1 MKKINTLLYMLLAG
15 FVALFATGANAQT
28 TWDFSTMSD
37 ADKTACQADADNWL
51 LGADRWCYIGGA
63 LENAPLVAN
72 GTELD
77 YAKGLTF
84 TASAPSAKEE
94 GKAIGFMGIE
104 EQKLE
109 MLFVLPEKRGK
120 GIGKKLIDYGIKNYS
135 INELTVNE
143 QNPQAKGFYEHLGFK
158 VYKREEVDEQ
168 GNPYPILYM
177 QLIV

>member
-1 MKKINTLLYMLLAG
+1 MLLAG

-94 GKAIGFMGIE
+94 GKAKVRCNYGSSRLELNGTGVQMTINGLKAGQVVTVKCLTGKSETARGLDATNLSGTQGFGEAAISSE
-104 EQKLE
+104 E
-109 MLFVLPEKRGK
+109 MTCTGTVAADG
-120 GIGKKLIDYGIKNYS
+120 S
-135 INELTVNE
+135 VTLTT
-143 QNPQAKGFYEHLGFK
+143 
-158 VYKREEVDEQ
+158 
-168 GNPYPILYM
+168 
-177 QLIV
+177 

>member
-15 FVALFATGANAQT
+15 FVALFATGASAQT

-37 ADKTACQADADNWL
+37 ADKIACQADADNWL
-51 LGADRWCYIGGA
+51 LGADRWCYVGGA

-94 GKAIGFMGIE
+94 GKA
-104 EQKLE
+104 
-109 MLFVLPEKRGK
+109 
-120 GIGKKLIDYGIKNYS
+120 
-135 INELTVNE
+135 
-143 QNPQAKGFYEHLGFK
+143 
-158 VYKREEVDEQ
+158 
-168 GNPYPILYM
+168 
-177 QLIV
+177 